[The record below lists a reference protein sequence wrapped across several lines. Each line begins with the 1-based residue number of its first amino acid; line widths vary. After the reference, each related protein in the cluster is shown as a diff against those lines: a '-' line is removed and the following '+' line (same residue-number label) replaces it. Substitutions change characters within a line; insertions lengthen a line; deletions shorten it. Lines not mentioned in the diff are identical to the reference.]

1 MGVSKRQMADRLP
14 VGEPRFVHFGEPGTT
29 LQPGAWAGPTQVM
42 VVEHR
47 SDETSLIIRP
57 FLDADEDDPVNEP
70 GDLLENMVRVPSQ
83 KIRAGQNY
91 KEQLVFDV
99 CPTKSLPASLEVR
112 EPPNAVTFD
121 FANRK
126 GDSMSLQV
134 LRSYCPQKWRPFFS
148 EEVNIGS
155 PSPARSGTGSGGGA
169 GGVAQ
174 QLSSIM
180 QAIETLTVAQTK
192 SLHEQQAMKARMLLL
207 EQQQQQQQQPP
218 AVAPPERLSDRGTG
232 AFTLPG
238 AGAPMSAEARAMVDE
253 LRRLRPTGPVPA
265 AHSAPS
271 FAPPPAPAA
280 GATGAEE
287 GAEAAQTMLQRATV
301 ALEVIA
307 GSGEMARVMMPKTK
321 RSQLFKLEGARG
333 RVAQDELNAE
343 FESDP
348 AAVVAQFEAA
358 VKRLKT
364 PDNMEAVLPSQS
376 IVDAWREHVPARE
389 HALVM
394 RVSEAILN
402 AYCALRAGNID
413 KGKARLVLLLAAL
426 EQHTLD
432 GGKWAYRAEH
442 LLGMPPAPQH
452 LYHTPPAETK
462 PKAEKEGKPALG
474 PLAKFCAPERSTT
487 ALGVFKENTAA

>member
-1 MGVSKRQMADRLP
+1 MAVP
-14 VGEPRFVHFGEPGTT
+14 VGEARFVHFKEPGTT
-29 LQPGAWAGPTQVM
+29 LQPGEWTGPIHVM

-47 SDETSLIIRP
+47 DDETSLIVRP
-57 FLDADEDDPVNEP
+57 FLDYNEDTEED
-70 GDLLENMVRVPSQ
+70 GDKPEDLR
-83 KIRAGQNY
+83 KIPTRKLRAGKHY
-91 KEQLVFDV
+91 YEPLVFDV
-99 CPTKSLPASLEVR
+99 CPTAALPYTLPVGEPANALAFEFAGRTGDAMDVATLREHCPEKFRCASVAINTPSPSRSVTGSAGGATVSLTQQIASLVK
-112 EPPNAVTFD
+112 AVD
-121 FANRK
+121 
-126 GDSMSLQV
+126 
-134 LRSYCPQKWRPFFS
+134 
-148 EEVNIGS
+148 
-155 PSPARSGTGSGGGA
+155 
-169 GGVAQ
+169 
-174 QLSSIM
+174 
-180 QAIETLTVAQTK
+180 TLTIAQTQ
-192 SLHEQQAMKARMLLL
+192 SIHEQKAMLVRVLAL
-207 EQQQQQQQQPP
+207 EQQQQQP
-218 AVAPPERLSDRGTG
+218 AAFAPPDRVTDRGTG
-232 AFTLPG
+232 AFTLPAGG
-238 AGAPMSAEARAMVDE
+238 AQTSAEDRAMVEE
-253 LRRLRPTGPVPA
+253 LRRLRPTGPVAA

-271 FAPPPAPAA
+271 LTSPAAPGADAA
-280 GATGAEE
+280 GADDL
-287 GAEAAQTMLQRATV
+287 AEASKTMLQRATV

-307 GSGEMARVMMPKTK
+307 GSGEMARVSMPKSK

-333 RVAQDELNAE
+333 RVAQDELNAD
-343 FESDP
+343 FERDP
-348 AAVVAQFEAA
+348 AAVVAEFEAA

-364 PDNMEAVLPSQS
+364 PDNMDAVLPSQS

-413 KGKARLVLLLAAL
+413 KGKARLALLLAAL